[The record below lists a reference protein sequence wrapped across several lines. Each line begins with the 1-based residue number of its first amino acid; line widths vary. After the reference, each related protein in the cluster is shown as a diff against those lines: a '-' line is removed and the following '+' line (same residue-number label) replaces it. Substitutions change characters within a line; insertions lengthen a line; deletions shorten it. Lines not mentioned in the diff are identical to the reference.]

1 MHIKINDL
9 TTDKRKIDHRTIKN
23 TKKGENYEVH
33 KTKESNINREY
44 TIPKRYQWE
53 RGEKVGAYLSHK
65 YARDIQIFIPRDKG
79 SSYDTSGALVH
90 MKIIDPTI
98 DITKINGR
106 TIKNTK
112 KVENSD
118 ANKII
123 TQNTHT

>member
-79 SSYDTSGALVH
+79 SSYDISGALVH
-90 MKIIDPTI
+90 MKIIDPTSSITQI
-98 DITKINGR
+98 DGSR
-106 TIKNTK
+106 IKKTK
-112 KVENSD
+112 KFGNWKVD
-118 ANKII
+118 QII
-123 TQNTHT
+123 